1 MADLIPWFRLRRRPE
16 ASESTEAG
24 RSSLSGPQT
33 APGLPTRGARG
44 RTHARSQDVFLF
56 RHLLGAL
63 ASLSVVAIV
72 YLYAASGVLGFH
84 VAHVFAALVALS
96 VLVFTVSIVSGFNRR
111 FADPS
116 LTIAQM
122 TVSGIAMAYLAYASG
137 PFRALQLPFY
147 LIALLFGAFRLTMRQ
162 QLAISVY
169 FVATF
174 GAAIG
179 FANWIESVPA
189 LPQHGATSL
198 PGGITLVGHLALLLL
213 LMSVIGGYVNDFGL
227 RLRASNLALK
237 QALERIERIATYDEL
252 TGLYNRRVINEIAVK
267 EKKRSDRSGASLC
280 IAMLDVDHF
289 KRFNDLYGHSG
300 GDNVLRML
308 SAVLQGTLRETEHV
322 GRYGGEEFIVVL
334 PETTHERAAIPLERL
349 RQAISVTT
357 IDGLPADVCVTV
369 SIGVAEYRRH
379 EDILKTIAR
388 ADGAL
393 YEAKRAG
400 RDRIVWD
407 RA

>member
-1 MADLIPWFRLRRRPE
+1 MSPPQAAAWSSTRAERR
-16 ASESTEAG
+16 
-24 RSSLSGPQT
+24 
-33 APGLPTRGARG
+33 TRGG
-44 RTHARSQDVFLF
+44 SQEVFLF

-63 ASLSVVAIV
+63 ASLAIIAIV
-72 YLYAASGVLGFH
+72 YLYAASGLLGFH

-96 VLVFTVSIVSGFNRR
+96 VLGFTASIVSGFNRR

-116 LTIAQM
+116 LTVAQM
-122 TVSGIAMAYLAYASG
+122 TVSGVAMAYLAYAGG

-162 QLAISVY
+162 QLAMSVY
-169 FVATF
+169 FIATF
-174 GAAIG
+174 AAAMGI
-179 FANWIESVPA
+179 AHWVAPVPG
-189 LPQHGATSL
+189 LPAHGASSQ
-198 PGGITLVGHLALLLL
+198 PNGVTLVVHLALLLL
-213 LMSVIGGYVNDFGL
+213 LMSVIGGYVNDFRL
-227 RLRASNLALK
+227 RLRSSNLALK

-252 TGLYNRRVINEIAVK
+252 TGLYNRRVINEIALK

-280 IAMLDVDHF
+280 VAMLDVDHF

-308 SAVLQGTLRETEHV
+308 SAVLRGTLRETEHV
-322 GRYGGEEFIVVL
+322 GRHGGEEFIIVL

-349 RQAISVTT
+349 RQAISATT
-357 IDGLPADVCVTV
+357 ISGLPADARVTV

-379 EDILKTIAR
+379 EDILKTVAR
-388 ADGAL
+388 ADAAL

-400 RDRIVWD
+400 RNRIVWD
-407 RA
+407 GA

>member
-1 MADLIPWFRLRRRPE
+1 
-16 ASESTEAG
+16 
-24 RSSLSGPQT
+24 
-33 APGLPTRGARG
+33 
-44 RTHARSQDVFLF
+44 
-56 RHLLGAL
+56 
-63 ASLSVVAIV
+63 
-72 YLYAASGVLGFH
+72 
-84 VAHVFAALVALS
+84 
-96 VLVFTVSIVSGFNRR
+96 
-111 FADPS
+111 
-116 LTIAQM
+116 
-122 TVSGIAMAYLAYASG
+122 
-137 PFRALQLPFY
+137 
-147 LIALLFGAFRLTMRQ
+147 
-162 QLAISVY
+162 
-169 FVATF
+169 
-174 GAAIG
+174 
-179 FANWIESVPA
+179 
-189 LPQHGATSL
+189 
-198 PGGITLVGHLALLLL
+198 
-213 LMSVIGGYVNDFGL
+213 VNDFGL